1 MKRLLLKSMI
11 LKATVKQAD
20 VAYVG
25 SITIDEDLI
34 DRAGL
39 SVNESVIVV
48 DRTNGR
54 RLQTYVIRGER
65 GSGMIGM
72 NGAAAH
78 LIGEGDRIDIMS
90 FTWSAGRVQTLFLEV
105 DENNMFVGYINEG
118 KF

>member
-39 SVNESVIVV
+39 SVNEGVIVV

-78 LIGEGDRIDIMS
+78 LISEGDRIDIMS
-90 FTWSAGRVQTLFLEV
+90 FTWSAGRVQPLFLEI